1 MGTNQDDEI
10 EIDLKELFYVI
21 KQKLW
26 IILLTGIVGAVSV
39 VVLFTM

>member
-21 KQKLW
+21 KRKLW
-26 IILLTGIVGAVSV
+26 RSEERRVGKEC
-39 VVLFTM
+39 

>member
-21 KQKLW
+21 KRKLL
-26 IILLTGIVGAVSV
+26 IILLTGIVGAVG
-39 VVLFTM
+39 LGLLPRW

>member
-21 KQKLW
+21 KRKLW
-26 IILLTGIVGAVSV
+26 IILLTGIVVPSASDF
-39 VVLFTM
+39 LPQW